1 MNNVTGY
8 ELLARMSDGLLK
20 QALDAVLSGDEPLL
34 GRIAQSLE
42 MTRET
47 IGYAIVVEAAR
58 RWSISVSV
66 SGV

>member
-1 MNNVTGY
+1 MSSVTGY
-8 ELLARMSDGLLK
+8 ELLARMSDSLLK

-34 GRIAQSLE
+34 VRIAQSLS

-58 RWSISVSV
+58 RWALSVSAT
-66 SGV
+66 